1 MAAASVVR
9 PPAQG
14 GDLRKDAAE
23 GRGIHLPLPLVGRG
37 EGRRAGDGDADHRKV
52 RRRRARRHRAP
63 PRLAVRHQGRDQ
75 KAGRG
80 DQRVLPLAVRH
91 ARGAHLLPRIL
102 RRGAVG
108 QNLPAVRRG
117 RGRPHPRQ
125 PLPPVRRRPRRR
137 LRQGRPRGDVG
148 RLCARLRRAAG
159 GGREVCPATVR
170 VSERPLLFPRAPAG
184 GGGRARARLHGRRGG
199 RSDPAAGGRGKADR
213 AGIRRGGGRLPARIL
228 QRRAAHHRAAGRALA
243 GRAACA
249 AGGRGGGDGVSGG
262 EIRLRVRRAA
272 EARHPAG
279 RVRRRDGGH
288 RRAGHGQDDGH
299 QGHHR
304 HFSQVENLL
313 RAHRA
318 DRPRRQADER
328 DLRAGG
334 QDRPPSAGNDL

>member
-1 MAAASVVR
+1 MSENEKSHRGGHGGGSDLFQPRKRLRGLPRRLRGRAGDDRRHAALPRGGRIHPRRRHMAAASVVR

-117 RGRPHPRQ
+117 ARSTSSAPTPTACATTSPASASTRPTAWRCRSA
-125 PLPPVRRRPRRR
+125 LRPTATS
-137 LRQGRPRGDVG
+137 GW
-148 RLCARLRRAAG
+148 RRA
-159 GGREVCPATVR
+159 
-170 VSERPLLFPRAPAG
+170 
-184 GGGRARARLHGRRGG
+184 
-199 RSDPAAGGRGKADR
+199 
-213 AGIRRGGGRLPARIL
+213 
-228 QRRAAHHRAAGRALA
+228 
-243 GRAACA
+243 
-249 AGGRGGGDGVSGG
+249 
-262 EIRLRVRRAA
+262 
-272 EARHPAG
+272 
-279 RVRRRDGGH
+279 
-288 RRAGHGQDDGH
+288 
-299 QGHHR
+299 
-304 HFSQVENLL
+304 
-313 RAHRA
+313 
-318 DRPRRQADER
+318 
-328 DLRAGG
+328 
-334 QDRPPSAGNDL
+334 